1 MNEAEIR
8 IAQNIL
14 PRDWT
19 RLLKVIPQVT
29 DFFGRD
35 LDLEMINR
43 YLHEGLLELALVA
56 PNGTMTVLSRSDCE
70 HRTIHAAFNR
80 AEAVWVEPLEAGHYL
95 ARLAESISPATAT
108 PPPKPQLPNS
118 PIAEIPKLSGKEW
131 VPEAY
136 ARRPGA
142 LLAMGITGASEA
154 LAEESSNAADCGKR
168 LNARY
173 IEKLLRELGAFPKV
187 RRK

>member
-19 RLLKVIPQVT
+19 RLLKVVPRVT

-80 AEAVWVEPLEAGHYL
+80 AEGVWVEPLEAGHYL
-95 ARLAESISPATAT
+95 ARLAESISPATAR
-108 PPPKPQLPNS
+108 PPK
-118 PIAEIPKLSGKEW
+118 IPKLSGKEW

-154 LAEESSNAADCGKR
+154 LAEESSNAADCAKR